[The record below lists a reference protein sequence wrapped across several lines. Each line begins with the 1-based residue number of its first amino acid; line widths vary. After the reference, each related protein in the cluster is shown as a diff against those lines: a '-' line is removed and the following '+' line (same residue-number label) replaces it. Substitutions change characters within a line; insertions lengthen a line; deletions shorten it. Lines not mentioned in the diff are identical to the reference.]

1 MKNCPTCQ
9 RAYPD
14 DGPDFCPADGTPL
27 ALSGSGY
34 DPGRMPGWQQQPPTG
49 WGGYPPPP
57 GQYPP
62 PPPGAGFGG
71 GGYPPPPGQYPP
83 YGYGSATSPAGSAG
97 ISKAALF
104 TGIGAL
110 GSFILAVLLFVMG
123 AGSGRGTL
131 RDMLPVIGILSLLAL
146 LAGLTA
152 VVLGI
157 ITVSGSG
164 RNPAMSKVHGI
175 LGICFG
181 AIPVLLWFLGLANG
195 SRMRF

>member
-1 MKNCPTCQ
+1 
-9 RAYPD
+9 
-14 DGPDFCPADGTPL
+14 
-27 ALSGSGY
+27 
-34 DPGRMPGWQQQPPTG
+34 
-49 WGGYPPPP
+49 
-57 GQYPP
+57 
-62 PPPGAGFGG
+62 
-71 GGYPPPPGQYPP
+71 
-83 YGYGSATSPAGSAG
+83 
-97 ISKAALF
+97 LF